1 MRITRPALR
10 IAGLVAFAA
19 LFAAVILERPLAV
32 HAQVQPGTP
41 GAAETIKARYTKH
54 EFQIPMRD
62 GVKLFT
68 SVYVPKDTDK
78 PYPIL
83 LQRTPYS
90 VGPYGPDAYRR
101 NLGPSDLFLNDGY
114 IVAYQDVRGRFMSEG
129 EWVEMRP
136 QKDVKHGSSDI
147 DESSDTYDTI
157 DWLLKNVPNN
167 NGRVGIWGISYPGFY
182 AAAGII
188 DAHPALKAASPQAP
202 IGDLFMGD
210 DSYHNGAFML
220 AANMGFYVGFL
231 PRVGGPSQPPERAEV
246 NFGTP
251 DGYDFYLRLGSLMNS
266 SRYFTPPNPYWND
279 NLAHTTYDDFW
290 KSRALVPHVKKVTP
304 AVLMVGGW
312 FDAEDLSGPLALF
325 RQIEKTTPGAANTLV
340 MGPWPHGGW
349 ARSNGDRLGNLRFD
363 ANTSAYF
370 REKIE
375 FPFFAHYLKDAPL
388 EALPKAYVFETGAN
402 AWHRYDV
409 WPPAAAQPK
418 AFYFREQG
426 RLLAEAPGAAATAA
440 ATAGATAMATANGS
454 ASAAFDQYVSDP
466 NHPVPY
472 LGYTAF
478 DMTRDYMT
486 EDQRFA
492 ATRPDVLVYETDP
505 LDADVHIA
513 GPIKVDLHVSTS
525 TTDADWVVK
534 VIDVYP
540 GDYPSPAPAA
550 PGVAG
555 AAGPAPSNTVK
566 MGGYQ
571 QLVRGEPFRGK
582 FRRSFE
588 KPEPFTPNTP
598 AEITFQMADVA
609 HTFRKGHRMMVQVQS
624 SWFPLVDRNPQTFV
638 EIPKAA
644 PSDYQTATIRVYR
657 SRQLPSS
664 ITLLVLSGT
673 AGTK

>member
-1 MRITRPALR
+1 MMRIPFRL
-10 IAGLVAFAA
+10 AGFAA
-19 LFAAVILERPLAV
+19 LATFLFVLHLE
-32 HAQVQPGTP
+32 
-41 GAAETIKARYTKH
+41 GAAQNQNAVSNAAEIIKTRYTKH

-68 SVYVPKDTDK
+68 SVYVPKDTAR

-83 LQRTPYS
+83 LQRTPYN
-90 VGPYGPDAYRR
+90 VAPYGPDNYRR
-101 NLGPSDLFLNDGY
+101 SLGPSELFMNDGY

-129 EWVEMRP
+129 EFVEMRP
-136 QKDVKHGSSDI
+136 QKDVKHGTGDV

-182 AAAGII
+182 AAAGIV

-220 AANMGFYVGFL
+220 AANMGFYTGF
-231 PRVGGPSQPPERAEV
+231 PQRVGGPEQPKERKEV
-246 NFGTP
+246 EFGTP
-251 DGYDFYLRLGSLMNS
+251 DGYDFYLRLGSLTNS
-266 SRYFTPPNPYWND
+266 ARYFTPANPYWND

-290 KSRALVPHVKKVTP
+290 KSRALVPHIKKVTQ
-304 AVLMVGGW
+304 AVLLVGGW
-312 FDAEDLSGPLALF
+312 FDAEDLSGPLAIF
-325 RQIEKTTPGAANTLV
+325 RQIEKSSPGATHTLV

-388 EALPKAYVFETGAN
+388 DPLPKAYVFETGAN
-402 AWHRYDV
+402 SWQRYDV
-409 WPPAAAQPK
+409 WPPPAAQPK
-418 AFYFREQG
+418 QFFLREQG
-426 RLLAEAPGAAATAA
+426 HLLADGPADAA
-440 ATAGATAMATANGS
+440 S
-454 ASAAFDQYVSDP
+454 FDEYISDP
-466 NHPVPY
+466 AHPVPY
-472 LGYTAF
+472 LGYVAF

-492 ATRPDVLVYETDP
+492 ATRQDVLVYETDP
-505 LDADVHIA
+505 LESDVRIA
-513 GPIKVDLHVSTS
+513 GPIKVDLRVSTS

-540 GDYPSPAPAA
+540 GDYPNPPSAPPA
-550 PGVAG
+550 AG
-555 AAGPAPSNTVK
+555 AAAQGPPPANAVK

-588 KPEPFTPNTP
+588 KPEPFVPNKP
-598 AEITFQMADVA
+598 DQITFQMADVA
-609 HTFRKGHRMMVQVQS
+609 HTFRKGHRLMVQVQS

-638 EIPKAA
+638 EIPKAKA
-644 PSDYQTATIRVYR
+644 SDFQKATIRVYH
-657 SRQLPSS
+657 SKQLPSS
-664 ITLLVLSGT
+664 ITLLVQNGT
-673 AGTK
+673 AGTSTK